1 MKICIREAFSILNLI
16 SIVCTVDSQFVSY
29 GYVNRKSPSQQ
40 LKQEFTEVE
49 WVEWSLEDKWFIRG
63 AGGPLLLDKERN
75 VPENWMRRW
84 PRVVAPVQQC
94 CAGRKIL
101 LLPDVFF
108 KWIRTRGRWP
118 DDHEEDTCFVP
129 YLQHISHW
137 HRAVESYT
145 WDFLLQVGQ
154 HWIVNIAKRLS
165 VMIIVL
171 CFLPLLLATP
181 WKAKFKVWKYWK
193 LSTALSRH
201 SAKGCTDWLWAFA
214 YQEFASIV
222 F

>member
-1 MKICIREAFSILNLI
+1 MVHK
-16 SIVCTVDSQFVSY
+16 
-29 GYVNRKSPSQQ
+29 
-40 LKQEFTEVE
+40 
-49 WVEWSLEDKWFIRG
+49 G
-63 AGGPLLLDKERN
+63 AGGFPPPRQGKECPRELDETMAKGRQPVCSSV
-75 VPENWMRRW
+75 VP
-84 PRVVAPVQQC
+84 AAAQT
-94 CAGRKIL
+94 RKIL
-101 LLPDVFF
+101 LLF

-118 DDHEEDTCFVP
+118 DDHEEDTCFVH